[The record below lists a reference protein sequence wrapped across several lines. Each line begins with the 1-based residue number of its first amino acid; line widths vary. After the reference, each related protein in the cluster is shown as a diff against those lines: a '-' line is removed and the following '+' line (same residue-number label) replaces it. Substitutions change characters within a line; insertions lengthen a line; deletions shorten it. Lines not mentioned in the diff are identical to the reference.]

1 MIINKLETY
10 RDGGTIK
17 VDTDKGVFYIDRR
30 LSWPWRLSSNN
41 KVYTTGKVYDDYP
54 SRGNRLSNGNEIKK
68 EIYLALE
75 NYTDDFYQ
83 KTNIDAIRSFLIKN
97 KNE

>member
-1 MIINKLETY
+1 MIIHKLETY

-30 LSWPWRLSSNN
+30 IFTNN

-54 SRGNRLSNGNEIKK
+54 GRGNRLLNGNEIKK

-83 KTNIDAIRSFLIKN
+83 KVNIDAIRSFLNQN